1 MKLLTSSFLA
11 AMLLFFACKP
21 AADKGND
28 QAANDDSL
36 ALTKLQGTY
45 MGDFGGAPIYI
56 TLNYAN
62 GKQVA
67 GYNVHK
73 GLRRN
78 LRGELKKDNDSWII
92 SLSEPGDHPFD
103 GKFELTFDHLFAKG
117 KGTWTPLNSSTLKEK
132 TFVFEKSTDKESE
145 SYGMNGNT
153 FNQFLIG
160 TDNSKSDLQFST
172 DGSCLLQLYEKVND
186 STFADQMIKIKGT
199 YQKSDD
205 STLVISWEKNTHFKE
220 RTNTARFL
228 SNGDTDGDGRT
239 YFYGVRIDTLEFVE
253 GP

>member
-1 MKLLTSSFLA
+1 MKLLTSSLLA

-21 AADKGND
+21 AADKGSV

-45 MGDFGGAPIYI
+45 MGDFGGAPIYV

-78 LRGELKKDNDSWII
+78 LRGEVKKDNDNWII
-92 SLSEPGDHPFD
+92 SLSEPGDHPYD
-103 GKFELTFDHLFAKG
+103 GKFDLTFDHLFAKG
-117 KGTWTPLNSSTLKEK
+117 KGTWTPLNSTTLKEK
-132 TFVFEKSTDKESE
+132 SFVFEKSANKEDE
-145 SYGMNGNT
+145 SYGMHGNT
-153 FNQFLIG
+153 FNEFLIG
-160 TDNSKSDLQFST
+160 ADNSKSDIRFST
-172 DGSCLLQLYEKVND
+172 DGSCILQLYEKVND
-186 STFADQMIKIKGT
+186 STFADQMIKVKGT

-205 STLVISWEKNTHFKE
+205 STLIISWEKNTHFKE
-220 RTNTARFL
+220 RTSTGNMLNSER
-228 SNGDTDGDGRT
+228 TDAGS
-239 YFYGVRIDTLEFVE
+239 YYYGVRIDTLEFVQ